1 MHVPDGFLDVPTS
14 VATGAVAVA
23 GVGLALRGA
32 RRELD
37 DRTAPMAGLVAT
49 FVFATQM
56 LNFPVGVGT
65 SGHLLGGALAAVLVG
80 PWTGILCLSVVLL
93 VQSLLFADG
102 GITALGTNITLL
114 GIVGVVVGWFAFR
127 GLQAVLPKRPALVP
141 PLAAVAALV
150 SVPVT
155 ALAFVGL
162 YVLGGQAPVSLT
174 ALLAAMVGWHILI
187 GVGEAAITGLVVG
200 SVVAVRPDLVY
211 GARRVLAT
219 RELEIRPGTDPVSR
233 ANGGAVA

>member
-1 MHVPDGFLDVPTS
+1 MHVPDGFLDIPTS
-14 VATGAVAVA
+14 AATGAVAVA
-23 GVGLALRGA
+23 GIGLALRGA

-65 SGHLLGGALAAVLVG
+65 SGHLLGGALAAILVG

-93 VQSLLFADG
+93 VQALLFADG

-114 GIVGVVVGWFAFR
+114 GIVGVLVGWLVFR
-127 GLQAVLPKRPALVP
+127 GLQAVLPKRLGLVPALAA
-141 PLAAVAALV
+141 LAAYV

-162 YVLGGQAPVSLT
+162 YVVGGQAPVSLT
-174 ALLAAMVGWHILI
+174 ALISAMVGWHTLI
-187 GVGEAAITGLVVG
+187 GIGEAAITGLVVG

-211 GARRVLAT
+211 GARRVLAA
-219 RELEIRPGTDPVSR
+219 RELEIRPDASAVGTR
-233 ANGGAVA
+233 QGAA